1 MLHVNYIGYGFLITL
16 ISMTCGYLI
25 SRFVCRYDNI
35 KSLSVV
41 CGGMTSTPAI
51 GVLMRKNKSRV
62 DITAYS
68 IAYVGALFAM
78 VVVVRLF
85 PLIKAIQNF
94 V

>member
-1 MLHVNYIGYGFLITL
+1 MSI
-16 ISMTCGYLI
+16 
-25 SRFVCRYDNI
+25 
-35 KSLSVV
+35 V